1 MSDNDKIRK
10 VESTEYDKF
19 MLSLESIANLRYN
32 NELKLS
38 TDGLNKEENKKYR
51 ETYKKYEKYLLKNM
65 MNLI

>member
-1 MSDNDKIRK
+1 MSGDDKTKK

-38 TDGLNKEENKKYR
+38 TDGLNKTENKKYK
-51 ETYKKYEKYLLKNM
+51 ETYQKYQTYLLKNM

>member
-1 MSDNDKIRK
+1 MSDDDKTRK

-38 TDGLNKEENKKYR
+38 TDGLNKEENKKY
-51 ETYKKYEKYLLKNM
+51 KHIKNIK
-65 MNLI
+65 NIY